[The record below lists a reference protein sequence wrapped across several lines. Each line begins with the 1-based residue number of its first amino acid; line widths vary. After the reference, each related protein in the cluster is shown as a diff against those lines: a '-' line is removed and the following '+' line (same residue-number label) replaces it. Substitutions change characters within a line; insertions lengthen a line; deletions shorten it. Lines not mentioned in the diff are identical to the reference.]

1 MAAGGDAGSFIGKGQ
16 NAFQLVHRQGV
27 QLLLAELGQSRPKEG
42 IACAVGVAYLAGSA
56 SHMAGLVP
64 KAVEYAVC
72 TQGDE
77 NQPDAVL
84 GKLGC
89 ALGTVGGADEQGQL
103 LIGHFQDIHQR
114 QGSSF
119 GVAEGC
125 LPGNEGKASPG
136 PAHLM
141 QKRALIAM
149 QYSALHHRTWITP
162 TVQKPCRNRAL
173 MAYKT
178 TAISVPALL

>member
-1 MAAGGDAGSFIGKGQ
+1 MAAGSDAGSFIGKGQ

-42 IACAVGVAYLAGSA
+42 IACAVGVAYLAGNA
-56 SHMAGLVP
+56 CHMASFLP

-89 ALGTVGGADEQGQL
+89 ALGTVGGAGKQGQL
-103 LIGHFQDIHQR
+103 LSAAHQQRLIGF
-114 QGSSF
+114 
-119 GVAEGC
+119 
-125 LPGNEGKASPG
+125 
-136 PAHLM
+136 
-141 QKRALIAM
+141 
-149 QYSALHHRTWITP
+149 
-162 TVQKPCRNRAL
+162 
-173 MAYKT
+173 
-178 TAISVPALL
+178 

>member
-16 NAFQLVHRQGV
+16 NAFQLVHRQSV

-42 IACAVGVAYLAGSA
+42 IACAIGVAYLAGSA

-64 KAVEYAVC
+64 KAVEHAIC
-72 TQGDE
+72 AQGDE

-84 GKLGC
+84 RQLGC

-119 GVAEGC
+119 GIAQGC
-125 LPGNEGKASPG
+125 RPGNEGKAPPG
-136 PAHLM
+136 TAHLM
-141 QKRALIAM
+141 QKRALIAK
-149 QYSALHHRTWITP
+149 QFSALHNRTWKTP

-178 TAISVPALL
+178 KKP

>member
-1 MAAGGDAGSFIGKGQ
+1 MAAGGDAGSFISKGQ
-16 NAFQLVHRQGV
+16 NAFQLVHSQGV
-27 QLLLAELGQSRPKEG
+27 QLLLAELGQSRPKEC
-42 IACAVGVAYLAGSA
+42 IACAVGVAHRAGNA
-56 SHMAGLVP
+56 CHTAGFLS
-64 KAVEYAVC
+64 KAVKYAVC

-119 GVAEGC
+119 GIAQGC
-125 LPGNEGKASPG
+125 RPGNEGKAPLG
-136 PAHLM
+136 LAHLM

-149 QYSALHHRTWITP
+149 QYSALHNRTWKTP
-162 TVQKPCRNRAL
+162 TVQKPCRNRAA
-173 MAYKT
+173 MAYRTKK
-178 TAISVPALL
+178 P

>member
-1 MAAGGDAGSFIGKGQ
+1 MAGIAPWR
-16 NAFQLVHRQGV
+16 LVV
-27 QLLLAELGQSRPKEG
+27 MLAVLLAKARMPSSLSTVRVSSSSLQSVDRAAPKE
-42 IACAVGVAYLAGSA
+42 GVAYLAGSA

-72 TQGDE
+72 TQGDK

-84 GKLGC
+84 CQLC
-89 ALGTVGGADEQGQL
+89 RAAFAVGGAGEQGQL
-103 LIGHFQDIHQR
+103 LIGNFQNIHQR

-119 GVAEGC
+119 GIAQGC
-125 LPGNEGKASPG
+125 RPGNEGKAPPG

-162 TVQKPCRNRAL
+162 TVQKPCRNRAP

-178 TAISVPALL
+178 KKP